1 MRGVPYPKTRG
12 QGADERRKQARAAKS
27 EEMRLAADREQ
38 ATEKWKAHYDEM
50 DALEA
55 ANKDLT
61 DEIDAC
67 NVHTQEIKHQ
77 TNNLEFEVAAQRA
90 VHEAVMQERN
100 ELNAIGQQWV
110 NATLRQR
117 DTIERLRQEITQAQ
131 RDIVCQEERYS
142 RDKCEVHLYRD
153 ELHARRSQ
161 ASHMRAEA
169 NAEELLANEESSE
182 AQQVKMEVEDE
193 HLRQDLAA
201 AALATE

>member
-1 MRGVPYPKTRG
+1 MCPLST
-12 QGADERRKQARAAKS
+12 
-27 EEMRLAADREQ
+27 
-38 ATEKWKAHYDEM
+38 
-50 DALEA
+50 
-55 ANKDLT
+55 
-61 DEIDAC
+61 I
-67 NVHTQEIKHQ
+67 TQPPSK
-77 TNNLEFEVAAQRA
+77 
-90 VHEAVMQERN
+90 
-100 ELNAIGQQWV
+100 WV
-110 NATLRQR
+110 NATIRQR
-117 DTIERLRQEITQAQ
+117 DTIDKLRQEITQAQ
-131 RDIVCQEERYS
+131 RERYS